1 MQATDALK
9 QHCSDKGSELE
20 LKQTQEGP
28 KHATVFKV
36 LNPQPSTLN
45 TQHSTLNTQHSTLN
59 TQPQAGVLQGLERTG
74 RFAVLGAGC
83 QNPKP

>member
-1 MQATDALK
+1 VQATDALK

-36 LNPQPSTLN
+36 LVLVNGKQVASGEGPKKRSALINAVTAAVPATPQTLTPPTPEKHN
-45 TQHSTLNTQHSTLN
+45 GPNS
-59 TQPQAGVLQGLERTG
+59 V
-74 RFAVLGAGC
+74 
-83 QNPKP
+83 